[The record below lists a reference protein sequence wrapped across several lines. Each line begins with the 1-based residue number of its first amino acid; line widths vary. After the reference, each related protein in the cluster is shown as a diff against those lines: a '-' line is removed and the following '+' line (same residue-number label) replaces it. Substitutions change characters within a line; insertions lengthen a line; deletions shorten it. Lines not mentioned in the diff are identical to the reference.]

1 MQEGVS
7 QYAAVFDVI
16 DRRRSVRA
24 YADDAIDERQLRQ
37 ILEAANA
44 APSAGNLQ
52 AYEIYLVREQDLRR
66 QLAAAALS
74 QDFLA
79 CAPIVLVFC
88 ANPRRNQARYGD
100 RGRDLYA
107 IQDATI
113 ACTFAMLAATAL
125 GLATVWVGAF
135 REGEVRRVVGAAPHE
150 RPVALLPVGVAGES
164 PDRPPRRSL
173 DRLVHEVWLL
183 GAP

>member
-1 MQEGVS
+1 MASQERILPS
-7 QYAAVFDVI
+7 PALFDVLE
-16 DRRRSVRA
+16 RRRSVRVF
-24 YADDAIDERQLRQ
+24 ADHPIDDSRLRR

-52 AYEIYLVREQDLRR
+52 AYEIYIVTERSRRR
-66 QLAAAALS
+66 QLAAAAFS

-79 CAPIVLVFC
+79 DAPVVLVFC
-88 ANPRRNQARYGD
+88 ANPRRNREQYGE

-135 REGEVRRVVGAAPHE
+135 REDDVRRLVRASPQE
-150 RPVALLPVGVAGES
+150 RPVALLPVGAAGEA
-164 PDRPPRRSL
+164 PERPPRRRL
-173 DRLVHEVWLL
+173 DQLVHQV
-183 GAP
+183 